1 MKRKKTEHFSET
13 WFFKWILNNQAVV
26 AFFILLL
33 IGLTVLI
40 FTKISPIFSPVIQ
53 FMTIIMLPLVISMLL
68 YYLIKPLVLLVE
80 RTGLNRTM
88 SILVI
93 YAILGLLLVWGIS
106 TAIFICFDVGWNFCE
121 HSSKGDSSYHF
132 GTFHSLL
139 PFKR

>member
-88 SILVI
+88 SILVRETMPSR
-93 YAILGLLLVWGIS
+93 L
-106 TAIFICFDVGWNFCE
+106 
-121 HSSKGDSSYHF
+121 
-132 GTFHSLL
+132 
-139 PFKR
+139 